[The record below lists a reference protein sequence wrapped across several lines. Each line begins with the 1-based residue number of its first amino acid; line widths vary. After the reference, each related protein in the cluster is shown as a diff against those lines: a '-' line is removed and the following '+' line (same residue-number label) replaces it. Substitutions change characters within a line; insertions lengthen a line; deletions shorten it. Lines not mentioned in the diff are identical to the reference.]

1 MEQNV
6 TRRHVLGAAAL
17 AGAGAAMAACAATT
31 EPATEATTEATAA
44 PGAALTTTAEVPVG
58 GGVILPNV
66 VVTQPESGTFKGFSP
81 TCTHQGCAVSSITGK
96 EIVCP
101 CHSSKFSITDGS
113 VTSGPAT
120 SPLSEVPIKVDG
132 DKITLA

>member
-31 EPATEATTEATAA
+31 EPATEATAAPA

-58 GGVILPNV
+58 GGVILSNV

-81 TCTHQGCAVSSITGK
+81 TCTHQGCAVTTITNK
-96 EIVCP
+96 EIICP
-101 CHSSKFSITDGS
+101 CHNSRFSITDGS

-120 SPLSEVPIKVDG
+120 SPLAEVSVKVDG